1 MATKTE
7 MLNAAKDRIVKLRVD
22 KNILIIELEV
32 LQKRLKD
39 ERRVGKWLYEE
50 NKKLEEI
57 VERYKKVEPRRNV
70 EKDRAGKLDHF
81 LSQKDEEINKLR
93 KENDDLRAKIEL
105 QNQTIDKLVKEI
117 EENDSSPCMGHL
129 R

>member
-22 KNILIIELEV
+22 KNLLMIELRL

-39 ERRVGKWLYEE
+39 DRKVGKWLYEE
-50 NKKLEEI
+50 NKRLEKI
-57 VERYKKVEPRRNV
+57 VEQYKEVEPRRNV
-70 EKDRAGKLDHF
+70 GKDRAVKLDH
-81 LSQKDEEINKLR
+81 LLDQKDAEMEKLR
-93 KENDDLRAKIEL
+93 KENDDLLAKIEL
-105 QNQTIDKLVKEI
+105 QNHTIDRLVREI
-117 EENDSSPCMGHL
+117 EENDSSPCMGNL

>member
-105 QNQTIDKLVKEI
+105 QNQTIEKLVKEI
-117 EENDSSPCMGHL
+117 EERDSSPCMGHL